1 MYPASSFGAAK
12 TAGRGKHTGHSRGIG
27 LIPSTHHPWFEDQA
41 SGSVGDVEGQLPDD
55 AHSGLKSSFNV
66 LGTLAQMKLDP
77 MLHFRKEFQSKL
89 HKAIIPN
96 YSKHGHVHTDFLKLH
111 LSWCFCNLHS
121 SSVACLNFL
130 TLTSFLF
137 IYILEQ
143 YLGKKMSSKIFFL
156 NLKASSLT
164 FFTRISH
171 F

>member
-12 TAGRGKHTGHSRGIG
+12 TAGCGKHTGHSRGIG
-27 LIPSTHHPWFEDQA
+27 LIPSTHHPWFEGHA

-96 YSKHGHVHTDFLKLH
+96 YSKHDHVYTDFLKLH

-130 TLTSFLF
+130 ALTSFLF

-143 YLGKKMSSKIFFL
+143 YLEKKCRLKSSF
-156 NLKASSLT
+156 
-164 FFTRISH
+164 
-171 F
+171 